1 MAHDCPA
8 GGDAHRRAAQPLLRG
23 GCSTPTSRSG
33 LQNALHR
40 LGHAKRIKARI
51 WGPWSSMGSTSR
63 RFGRHGGIGSVRIGP
78 HGIGASS
85 PGAHA
90 DPGRTDAITD
100 ADYDGEQQ
108 RYTAEESARLSAP
121 RRRAC
126 KAAGIRRGA
135 TRWLGQ
141 GLHHGHLRSRRRLRR
156 PVAFQI
162 SSQPPPQMPQPRHR
176 RHRHFWAPSRILV
189 TPRRGRCAL
198 VLPRPTSL
206 RYLRARGVDRAAG
219 LPRGQP
225 LTRGGGQGSQH
236 RFQHLRRQI
245 RIRPSV
251 RGAS

>member
-1 MAHDCPA
+1 MVPAILSPVHMVDQKGSARMAHDCPA

-51 WGPWSSMGSTSR
+51 WGPWSSTGSTSR
-63 RFGRHGGIGSVRIGP
+63 SFGRHGGIVSVRIGP

-108 RYTAEESARLSAP
+108 RYAAETSARLPAP

-126 KAAGIRRGA
+126 KAAGIRRWGNICGSA
-135 TRWLGQ
+135 KGSTSG
-141 GLHHGHLRSRRRLRR
+141 
-156 PVAFQI
+156 
-162 SSQPPPQMPQPRHR
+162 
-176 RHRHFWAPSRILV
+176 
-189 TPRRGRCAL
+189 TCGR
-198 VLPRPTSL
+198 
-206 RYLRARGVDRAAG
+206 AG
-219 LPRGQP
+219 G
-225 LTRGGGQGSQH
+225 
-236 RFQHLRRQI
+236 
-245 RIRPSV
+245 
-251 RGAS
+251 